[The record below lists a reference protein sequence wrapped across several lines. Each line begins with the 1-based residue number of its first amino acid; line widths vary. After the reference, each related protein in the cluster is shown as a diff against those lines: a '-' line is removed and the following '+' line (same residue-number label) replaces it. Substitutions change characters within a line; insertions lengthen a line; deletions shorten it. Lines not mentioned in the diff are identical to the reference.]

1 MTAVGV
7 FGMSLTRAAATI
19 RDGFLLVRCKPR
31 RPASEEIGRELISNA
46 IKRRWA
52 LHALLLLRYRVRE
65 GMGFAPLFPPIPS
78 CGLPL
83 DKTPPKGYSADRIG
97 QGAYG
102 SSPNTATLFDVP
114 T

>member
-1 MTAVGV
+1 
-7 FGMSLTRAAATI
+7 
-19 RDGFLLVRCKPR
+19 
-31 RPASEEIGRELISNA
+31 
-46 IKRRWA
+46 
-52 LHALLLLRYRVRE
+52 
-65 GMGFAPLFPPIPS
+65 MGFCALVSPIPS

-102 SSPNTATLFDVP
+102 SPNTATLFDVP

>member
-19 RDGFLLVRCKPR
+19 RDGFLLVRSKPR

-52 LHALLLLRYRVRE
+52 LHALLLLRYRVR
-65 GMGFAPLFPPIPS
+65 GMGFCALVSPIPS

>member
-1 MTAVGV
+1 
-7 FGMSLTRAAATI
+7 MSLTRAAATI

-65 GMGFAPLFPPIPS
+65 GILRSCFPHTFS
-78 CGLPL
+78 KCGLPL

>member
-1 MTAVGV
+1 MDFSSFGV
-7 FGMSLTRAAATI
+7 SA
-19 RDGFLLVRCKPR
+19 R
-31 RPASEEIGRELISNA
+31 RPSSSLEV
-46 IKRRWA
+46 KRRWA

-65 GMGFAPLFPPIPS
+65 GMDLRSCFPHTFS
-78 CGLPL
+78 KCGLPL
-83 DKTPPKGYSADRIG
+83 DKTPPKGYSVDRIG